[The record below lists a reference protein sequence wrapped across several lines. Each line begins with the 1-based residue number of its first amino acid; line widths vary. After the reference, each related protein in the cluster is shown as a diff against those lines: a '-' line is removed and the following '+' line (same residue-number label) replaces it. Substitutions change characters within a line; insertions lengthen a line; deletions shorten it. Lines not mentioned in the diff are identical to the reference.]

1 MLSIAQIWF
10 WRNVGLVVV
19 VFGILVGGT
28 WATVKITTDHLLY
41 QDATSNA
48 RSWALYVGENVAD
61 LEQIASGEQ
70 PSAASMAFFES
81 ARRAGQVFRYEIFNR
96 EGYSQLISEDG
107 RIALVELSEFS
118 ADAVRSL
125 QTEQPVV
132 DAREGR
138 SPDVPAFYARAY
150 VPILVNGMPIAVVAA
165 YVNQTEERNDF
176 YRSFVIAATCLCVI
190 TALAFTVP
198 TIAWYRR
205 TKQKQQADRRIR
217 FLAHHDALTGLLNR
231 GQLIVKLEAA
241 LAAIPLQRT
250 GLAVHFIDL
259 DRFKEV
265 NDTLGHDGGDFLL
278 KAVAERLRLIIRLDD
293 VAARIGGDEFIV
305 VQTGVSDKSQAEE
318 FASRIAAA
326 VIVPMKFKEQD
337 IFTTASIGIALAP
350 TDGAEPERLL
360 KSADLA
366 LYKAKADGRKCIRLF
381 SSEMDT
387 ELQVRL
393 ELERTI
399 RNAILHDSFELHY
412 QPLFE
417 IEGRQLIGFEALIRL
432 QKGDG
437 TLIPPAEFI
446 SVAED
451 MRLIDKIGEWVLQQA
466 CRTAATWPEHLSVAV
481 NLSPAQF
488 VVGSISTLVASAL
501 KDSGL
506 PAHRLELE
514 VTENLLLGSSE
525 VIAREL
531 QALKSMGVAIVMD
544 DFGTGYSSLSY
555 LWRFPFDKIK
565 IDRSFMQGLDRYSRD
580 ASTVV
585 RTIIALARE
594 LNMRVTV
601 EGVETAE
608 QAAFLNKFQGDQVQ
622 GFFFG
627 RPIPASEVG
636 AAIYAES
643 RQRQAPKLQA

>member
-28 WATVKITTDHLLY
+28 WATVKATTDHLLY

-165 YVNQTEERNDF
+165 YVNQTEERKDF

-241 LAAIPLQRT
+241 LAAIPLQRA

-278 KAVAERLRLIIRLDD
+278 KTIAERLRLIIRLDD

-417 IEGRQLIGFEALIRL
+417 IEGRHLIGFEALIRL

-451 MRLIDKIGEWVLQQA
+451 MRLIDKIGEWVLLQA
-466 CRTAATWPEHLSVAV
+466 CRTAATWPVHLSVAV

-636 AAIYAES
+636 ATIDAES

>member
-1 MLSIAQIWF
+1 MEHLS
-10 WRNVGLVVV
+10 
-19 VFGILVGGT
+19 
-28 WATVKITTDHLLY
+28 
-41 QDATSNA
+41 
-48 RSWALYVGENVAD
+48 
-61 LEQIASGEQ
+61 
-70 PSAASMAFFES
+70 
-81 ARRAGQVFRYEIFNR
+81 RRQ
-96 EGYSQLISEDG
+96 
-107 RIALVELSEFS
+107 
-118 ADAVRSL
+118 
-125 QTEQPVV
+125 
-132 DAREGR
+132 
-138 SPDVPAFYARAY
+138 
-150 VPILVNGMPIAVVAA
+150 
-165 YVNQTEERNDF
+165 
-176 YRSFVIAATCLCVI
+176 
-190 TALAFTVP
+190 
-198 TIAWYRR
+198 
-205 TKQKQQADRRIR
+205 
-217 FLAHHDALTGLLNR
+217 
-231 GQLIVKLEAA
+231 
-241 LAAIPLQRT
+241 
-250 GLAVHFIDL
+250 
-259 DRFKEV
+259 
-265 NDTLGHDGGDFLL
+265 
-278 KAVAERLRLIIRLDD
+278 
-293 VAARIGGDEFIV
+293 
-305 VQTGVSDKSQAEE
+305 
-318 FASRIAAA
+318 
-326 VIVPMKFKEQD
+326 
-337 IFTTASIGIALAP
+337 
-350 TDGAEPERLL
+350 
-360 KSADLA
+360 
-366 LYKAKADGRKCIRLF
+366 
-381 SSEMDT
+381 
-387 ELQVRL
+387 
-393 ELERTI
+393 
-399 RNAILHDSFELHY
+399 
-412 QPLFE
+412 
-417 IEGRQLIGFEALIRL
+417 
-432 QKGDG
+432 
-437 TLIPPAEFI
+437 FI

-565 IDRSFMQGLDRYSRD
+565 VDRSFMQGLDRYSRD

-594 LNMRVTV
+594 LTMRVTV